1 MRYFIGNKILE
12 SEHYSMSNVED
23 CLSYFAEQLEIE
35 LDTETTGLDPHT
47 KELLCIQLGTPD
59 RQYVIDTTCTL
70 ISRFKPLLED
80 KSKLFLLQNA
90 KFDLKFLFKHG
101 IEVSNVYDT
110 MLAECLLTSGH
121 EDRSVGLQAIAMKYL
136 DVDLDKSV
144 RGNIHKEGLSDRVI
158 IYAADDVR
166 YLTPIK
172 QAQMKQITD
181 LQLENVLN
189 LENKVVKTFAR
200 MEYIGL
206 LINQEKWLEVAVQA
220 EQNVEDLI
228 AKLDTV
234 VDVEPM
240 LKKFKPT
247 HIQSNLFGIEE
258 RTHTV
263 NWSSPK
269 QKLDI
274 MKALGIKVN
283 DVADRTL
290 QKNKRKHSIVNLL
303 IDYSKQA
310 KLASSFGRDFL
321 KFVNPKTNKIHPN
334 YWQIL
339 STGRIS
345 ASAPNINQIPARG
358 ELGGKIRS
366 SFIAS
371 SGKVIVGGDYSGM
384 ELRII
389 AQLSKDPLW
398 VNAFKTGQDLHSV
411 LCSATFGIPLSDV
424 KKPFPD
430 KPEKSYRDVQ
440 KTINF
445 GLAYGMSKFK
455 LADTM
460 GIDVDKADEIIK
472 KFFSVVPEVKK
483 FLDMLG
489 NLGKARGY
497 IRSAA
502 PYRRI
507 RRFKRLEE
515 YVNQV
520 GSNQGFY
527 DFGYLG
533 TVERASKNMPIQG
546 TNGDIIKLALCRVSD
561 AIKAENWPVNVL
573 LSVYDEIQTECDY
586 SSAKKWKNRLDEL
599 MIEAAEEVITDIPVV
614 VDCTISEYWSK

>member
-220 EQNVEDLI
+220 EQNVENLI

>member
-1 MRYFIGNKILE
+1 MRYFIGNKIIE
-12 SEHYSMSNVED
+12 SEHYNTSSVED
-23 CLSYFAEQLEIE
+23 CLAYFAEQPEIE

-47 KELLCIQLGTPD
+47 KELLCMQLGTPD
-59 RQYVIDTTCTL
+59 RQYVIDTTCIP
-70 ISRFKPLLED
+70 ISKFKPLLED

-110 MLAECLLTSGH
+110 MLAECLLTAGH
-121 EDRSVGLQAIAMKYL
+121 EDRSVGLKTLAKKYL
-136 DVDLDKSV
+136 DVDLDKTV
-144 RGNIHKEGLSDRVI
+144 RGSIHKEGLSDRVI

-172 QAQMKQITD
+172 KAQMEQIKE

-189 LENKVVKTFAR
+189 LENEVVKTFAR
-200 MEYIGL
+200 MEYVGV
-206 LINQEKWLEVAVQA
+206 LINQDKWLEVAIEA
-220 EQNVEDLI
+220 EKNVEDLI
-228 AKLDTV
+228 LKLDAV
-234 VDVEPM
+234 VDEEPM
-240 LKKFKPT
+240 LKKFKPS
-247 HIQSNLFGIEE
+247 HIQGNLFGIEE
-258 RTHTV
+258 RHHTV

-269 QKLDI
+269 QKLEI
-274 MKALGIKVN
+274 IKALDIN
-283 DVADRTL
+283 IEDVSDRTL
-290 QKNKRKHSIVNLL
+290 QKNKRKHSIIGLF
-303 IDYSKQA
+303 IEYSKQA

-321 KFVNPKTNKIHPN
+321 KFVNPSTKKIHPN

-345 ASAPNINQIPARG
+345 VSEPNVNQIPARG

-366 SFIAS
+366 AFIPS
-371 SGKVIVGGDYSGM
+371 PGKVIVGGDYSGM

-389 AQLSKDPLW
+389 AALSKDPLW

-411 LCSATFGIPLSDV
+411 LCAATFGIPITDV
-424 KKPFPD
+424 KKPFPE

-460 GIDVDKADEIIK
+460 GIPVGKADEIIK
-472 KFFSVVPEVKK
+472 KFFSVVPKVKE

-497 IRSAA
+497 IRTSP

-507 RRFKRLEE
+507 RRFKKLEE
-515 YVNQV
+515 YVEYT
-520 GSNQGFY
+520 GSNYGFY
-527 DFGYLG
+527 DFAYLG
-533 TVERASKNMPIQG
+533 SVERASKNMPIQG
-546 TNGDIIKLALCRVSD
+546 TNGDVIKLALCRVSD
-561 AIKAENWPVNVL
+561 VIKAEKWPVNIL

-586 SSAKKWKNRLDEL
+586 GSAKKWKNRLDQI
-599 MIEAAEEVITDIPVV
+599 MIEAAEEVIKDIPIV
-614 VDCTISEYWSK
+614 VDCSISTHWSK

>member
-12 SEHYSMSNVED
+12 SEHYSMSSVED
-23 CLSYFAEQLEIE
+23 CLAYFAEQPEIE

-47 KELLCIQLGTPD
+47 KELLCMQLGTPD
-59 RQYVIDTTCTL
+59 RQYVIDTTSTL

-80 KSKLFLLQNA
+80 KNKLFLLQNA

-121 EDRSVGLQAIAMKYL
+121 EDRSVGLKAIAMKYL
-136 DVDLDKSV
+136 GVDLDKSV
-144 RGNIHKEGLSDRVI
+144 RGSIHKEGLSDRVI

-172 QAQMKQITD
+172 EAQMKQITE

-189 LENKVVKTFAR
+189 LENEVVKTFAR
-200 MEYIGL
+200 MEYTGV

-228 AKLDTV
+228 VKLDAV
-234 VDVEPM
+234 VDEEPM
-240 LKKFKPT
+240 LRKFKPAY
-247 HIQSNLFGIEE
+247 IQGNLFGIEE

-269 QKLDI
+269 QKLEI
-274 MKALGIKVN
+274 IKALGIKVT
-283 DVADRTL
+283 DVSDRTL
-290 QKNKRKHSIVNLL
+290 QKNKRKHSIIKLL

-345 ASAPNINQIPARG
+345 VSEPNVNQIPARG

-366 SFIAS
+366 SFTAS
-371 SGKVIVGGDYSGM
+371 PGKFIVGGDYSGM

-411 LCSATFGIPLSDV
+411 LCSATFGIPIGDV
-424 KKPFPD
+424 KKPFPQ

-460 GIDVDKADEIIK
+460 DIDVATADTIIK
-472 KFFSVVPEVKK
+472 KFFSVVPKVQE

-489 NLGKARGY
+489 YLGKTRGF
-497 IRSAA
+497 IRTAL
-502 PYRRI
+502 PYRRM
-507 RRFKRLEE
+507 RRFKKLEE
-515 YVNQV
+515 YVQEI

-527 DFGYLG
+527 DFAYLG
-533 TVERASKNMPIQG
+533 SVERASKNAPIQG

-561 AIKAENWPVNVL
+561 AIKAEKWPVNIL

-586 SSAKKWKNRLDEL
+586 NSAKKWKVRLDEL
-599 MIEAAEEVITDIPVV
+599 MIEAAEEVIKDIPIV
-614 VDCTISEYWSK
+614 VDCSISEYWTK